1 MKFLKN
7 LFDEGRQELR
17 KIEKIADQ
25 VMALETQMA
34 QLTDEQLQTM
44 TPKLKARYAAGET
57 LDQLL
62 PEAFAVVREAA
73 TRVLGMTPYYVQVI
87 GGITLH
93 RGDIAEMKTGEG
105 KTLTSTMPA
114 YLNALTG
121 KGVHIVTVNEY
132 LAHRDAKE
140 MGQLH
145 EWLGLT
151 VGLNVNALTPEQKQ
165 AAYACDITYST
176 NNELG
181 FDYLRDNMVL
191 YKENKSQ
198 RPLHYAIIDEVDSIL
213 VDEARTPLIISGG
226 QKNTANL
233 YRYADMFAKMLKVEQ
248 DYEIDVEAKSIQLTE
263 NGISRAEEI
272 FKLENLFDIKH
283 TELVHRIQQ
292 ALKANYTMHNDVDY
306 VTANDEILIVDQ
318 FTGRI
323 MQGRQFSEGLHQ
335 ALEAKEGVSIKEE
348 TTTLATVTFQ
358 NFFRLYEKI
367 SGMTGTAKTEEE
379 EFRNIY
385 NMRVIAIPTN
395 RPILRI
401 DAADLVYANIE
412 AKYKAI
418 VEEVKVRHEKGQPI
432 LIGTVAIETSELL
445 SAAFKK
451 AGIRHEV
458 LNAKNHE
465 REAEIVM
472 LAGQKGAVTIATNMA
487 GRGTDIKLG
496 EGVSDLGGLAIIGS
510 ERHESR
516 RIDNQLRGRAGRQ
529 GDNGYTRFYIS
540 LEDELMI
547 RFGGDRIKGMMQ
559 NLGLGEEP
567 IESKMLTRQV
577 ESAQKRVEGVNYDIR
592 KSLLQYDEVLRQQ
605 REIMYSQRDEILY
618 ADDITHLVHNMFN
631 IAAETLVARHLN
643 AELREHSEKSY
654 QALVD
659 EVNLQFTGKQ
669 AMTLATVQGKT
680 FDEVVSLVHN
690 SLIEVYEAKH
700 ELADPK
706 AWKEFQKVIALRVV
720 DQNWM
725 AHIDAMSHLRDGI
738 HFRAYAQQ
746 DPLRA
751 YEEEGFQMFDSLNH
765 RIAVEISMYIIRAE
779 IVDNLKRQEVAKG
792 HAVSSQADT
801 NLKAQPKRNDEKV
814 GRNEPCP
821 CGSGKKSK
829 DCCNR

>member
-1 MKFLKN
+1 
-7 LFDEGRQELR
+7 QELR

-25 VMALETQMA
+25 VMLLEAEMEK
-34 QLTDEQLQTM
+34 LTDEELQAK
-44 TPKLKARYAAGET
+44 TPELKERCAKGET
-57 LDQLL
+57 LEQLL
-62 PEAFAVVREAA
+62 PEAFAVVREAS
-73 TRVLGMTPYYVQVI
+73 TRVLGMKPYYVQVI

-105 KTLTSTMPA
+105 KTLTSAMPA

-132 LAHRDAKE
+132 LAHRDATE

-165 AAYACDITYST
+165 EAYGCDITYST

-213 VDEARTPLIISGG
+213 IDEARTPLIISGG

-263 NGISRAEEI
+263 NGITRAEEI

-306 VTANDEILIVDQ
+306 VAANDEILIVDQ

-395 RPILRI
+395 RPIVRI

-412 AKYKAI
+412 AK
-418 VEEVKVRHEKGQPI
+418 
-432 LIGTVAIETSELL
+432 
-445 SAAFKK
+445 
-451 AGIRHEV
+451 
-458 LNAKNHE
+458 
-465 REAEIVM
+465 
-472 LAGQKGAVTIATNMA
+472 
-487 GRGTDIKLG
+487 
-496 EGVSDLGGLAIIGS
+496 
-510 ERHESR
+510 
-516 RIDNQLRGRAGRQ
+516 
-529 GDNGYTRFYIS
+529 
-540 LEDELMI
+540 
-547 RFGGDRIKGMMQ
+547 
-559 NLGLGEEP
+559 
-567 IESKMLTRQV
+567 
-577 ESAQKRVEGVNYDIR
+577 
-592 KSLLQYDEVLRQQ
+592 
-605 REIMYSQRDEILY
+605 
-618 ADDITHLVHNMFN
+618 
-631 IAAETLVARHLN
+631 
-643 AELREHSEKSY
+643 
-654 QALVD
+654 
-659 EVNLQFTGKQ
+659 
-669 AMTLATVQGKT
+669 
-680 FDEVVSLVHN
+680 
-690 SLIEVYEAKH
+690 
-700 ELADPK
+700 
-706 AWKEFQKVIALRVV
+706 
-720 DQNWM
+720 
-725 AHIDAMSHLRDGI
+725 
-738 HFRAYAQQ
+738 
-746 DPLRA
+746 
-751 YEEEGFQMFDSLNH
+751 
-765 RIAVEISMYIIRAE
+765 
-779 IVDNLKRQEVAKG
+779 
-792 HAVSSQADT
+792 
-801 NLKAQPKRNDEKV
+801 
-814 GRNEPCP
+814 
-821 CGSGKKSK
+821 
-829 DCCNR
+829 